1 MPAQGH
7 SAAEVFRDPQRVRA
21 AYAQSIR
28 YSLRTVVGFLHR
40 LRHRDPGLVVLM
52 LGDHQPH
59 SYVTG
64 DAPGHQVPVT
74 ILSRDPAVID
84 RVSGWDWQPGLRPRP
99 DAPVWGMHS
108 VRDQIF
114 AAFSR

>member
-1 MPAQGH
+1 
-7 SAAEVFRDPQRVRA
+7 VRA

-28 YSLRTVVGFLHR
+28 YSLRAMVGFLR
-40 LRHRDPGLVVLM
+40 RMQRRDPDLVVLM

-64 DAPGHQVPVT
+64 DQPGHQVPVSL
-74 ILSRDPAVID
+74 ISRDRSVID
-84 RVSGWDWQPGLRPRP
+84 RIGDWHWQHGLRPRP

-108 VRDQIF
+108 VRDRLF
-114 AAFSR
+114 AAFGR